1 MWGSTK
7 KKETK
12 KESTSHDR
20 VAELYKKW
28 GPTIYSRCRR
38 MLRDSNRA
46 EDATQEIF
54 VSVIRHIESAPDDRT
69 ALYWLY
75 RITTNYCLNQMR
87 NRTRQAESMEE
98 LPDWEGEHPLRAVE
112 DRDLAQRLIHR
123 MPESL
128 QATAIL
134 YYVDGLDQAKVAETL
149 GVSRRTVI
157 NYLQDFNR
165 RAQKFLLRHVEGS
178 HYGD

>member
-7 KKETK
+7 KKSNV
-12 KESTSHDR
+12 KEPPSYDR
-20 VAELYKKW
+20 VEELYKKW

-38 MLRDSNRA
+38 MLRDSSRA

-54 VSVIRHIESAPDDRT
+54 VSVLRHIESAPDDRT

-87 NRTRQAESMEE
+87 NQSRQIESMQE
-98 LPDWEGEHPLRAVE
+98 LPEWESEHPLRAVE
-112 DRDLAQRLIHR
+112 NRDLAQRLINR
-123 MPESL
+123 VPETL
-128 QATAIL
+128 RATALL
-134 YYVDGLDQAKVAETL
+134 YYVDGLDQTKVAEVL
-149 GVSRRTVI
+149 GISRRTVI

-165 RAQKFLLRHVEGS
+165 RAQKFMARHGEVS
-178 HYGD
+178 NHDD